1 MHDDSRMVSAAIQ
14 HGVAAA
20 FLLSV
25 ACSAGADT
33 YPCSLGPPSSANN
46 VGQFSIPLA
55 GTFIGNYDAA
65 TNPSGTQ
72 TRPGFSGG
80 SGNNPINYTS
90 SIVGDA
96 GFAASPSGTFRLE
109 LDPAGSSIS
118 GLSVNLTGGTA
129 QQFDVT
135 LNINYQTFRTI
146 APNSTFPGGFTIP
159 IPLAVGQVNSLV
171 AIQTAPAALV
181 LGTPDSSGTPF
192 TALVPAAIA
201 LDAEFSGAPVGG
213 DPQDVVIPIIGRY
226 TITGSSIAVTA
237 SLSLEQQTAP
247 IPAPP
252 PIDRQPLALPTV
264 LPAGGTA
271 NLLLSGTFA
280 AGSFTSGFSASLT
293 ASGLRQLVG
302 DINGDGVVSA
312 ADLTALLAAWG
323 SSQASADLD
332 GNGTVNGIDLAR
344 LLANWG

>member
-1 MHDDSRMVSAAIQ
+1 MHNDSRTLRASFQ
-14 HGVAAA
+14 HGA
-20 FLLSV
+20 SV
-25 ACSAGADT
+25 AFVLCMACAASADY

-46 VGQFSIPLA
+46 VGQLSIPLA

-65 TNPSGTQ
+65 TNPGGTQ
-72 TRPGFSGG
+72 TRPGFFGG

-90 SIVGDA
+90 TIVGDA
-96 GFAASPSGTFRLE
+96 GFTSAPSGSFT
-109 LDPAGSSIS
+109 LDFDSAGSSIRN
-118 GLSVNLTGGTA
+118 LSVNLTGGTA

-171 AIQTAPAALV
+171 VTQTAAAALV

-192 TALVPAAIA
+192 TALVPVTIA
-201 LDAEFSGAPVGG
+201 LDAQFSGSPVGG
-213 DPQDVVIPIIGRY
+213 DPQAAVLPLNGRY

-237 SLSLEQQTAP
+237 SLSLDQQTAP
-247 IPAPP
+247 VPAPP

-271 NLLLSGTFA
+271 NLLLSGTFSD
-280 AGSFTSGFSASLT
+280 GSVTSGFSANL
-293 ASGLRQLVG
+293 AGSGPRRRTG
-302 DINGDGVVSA
+302 DINGDGVVNA
-312 ADLTALLAAWG
+312 TDLTAFLAAWG
-323 SSQASADLD
+323 SAQASADFD
-332 GNGTVNGIDLAR
+332 GNGTVNGVDLAR